1 MDGSQGVPPLSLEKK
16 QSTFRKEKKHSKFV
30 VSPKKDGNF
39 VALTSLGM
47 NLSHPKI
54 SGFRKDISESVSES
68 MSPARSEESKAIR
81 LFKGNQSPNYSDGD
95 QEFSEEEKSIVAK
108 KKNKVKAKEVI
119 DFPSFESDE
128 RDENIPKL
136 CKVNKDCSVSEDSI
150 DDVINI
156 KIFTYR
162 RNLLVKD
169 YSIQAHSNHDVMK
182 RQKGWNN
189 N

>member
-1 MDGSQGVPPLSLEKK
+1 MDGSQGLPPLSMEKK

-30 VSPKKDGNF
+30 TSPKKDGLN
-39 VALTSLGM
+39 LG
-47 NLSHPKI
+47 NPKI
-54 SGFRKDISESVSES
+54 SGFKKEISESVSDS

-95 QEFSEEEKSIVAK
+95 QEFSEEEKSFAI
-108 KKNKVKAKEVI
+108 KKNKVKAKEVVN
-119 DFPSFESDE
+119 FPSFESDE

-150 DDVINI
+150 DDIINI

-162 RNLLVKD
+162 RNL
-169 YSIQAHSNHDVMK
+169 
-182 RQKGWNN
+182 
-189 N
+189 